1 MTPTLTT
8 SRLILRAHT
17 PADFDACC
25 ALWADPGVTRFIS
38 GRASTP
44 DETWRR
50 ILAYVGHWQLLGY
63 GYFLVTERET
73 GAVVG
78 EFGLAD
84 FRRNLVPSFGDT
96 PEAGWVM
103 LPTYHGQGL
112 AQEAL
117 SAVLAWADQTMPRT
131 VCMIHPD
138 NAPSLRLAH
147 KLGYTEYA
155 RGQFGEYT
163 PILLE
168 RMAG

>member
-1 MTPTLTT
+1 MPPILTT
-8 SRLILRAHT
+8 DRLILRGHT
-17 PADFDACC
+17 LADFPAC
-25 ALWADPGVTRFIS
+25 ATLWADAGVTRFIG
-38 GRASTP
+38 GRPSTS

-50 ILAYVGHWQLLGY
+50 ILAYAGHWQLLGY

-73 GAVVG
+73 GAVIG

-84 FRRNLVPSFGDT
+84 FHRDVTPPLGDT

-103 LPTYHGQGL
+103 LPHYQGRGL

-117 SAVLAWADQTMPRT
+117 SAVLSWADQTMPRT

-138 NAPSLRLAH
+138 NTPSLRLAN
-147 KLGYTEYA
+147 KLGYVEYA
-155 RGQFGEYT
+155 RGKYGEHT

-168 RMAG
+168 RSR

>member
-1 MTPTLTT
+1 MTPTITT
-8 SRLILRAHT
+8 PRLILRAHT
-17 PADFDACC
+17 PADFAACC

-63 GYFLVTERET
+63 GYFLVTSRET

-84 FRRNLVPSFGDT
+84 FRRNVVPSFGDT

-103 LPTYHGQGL
+103 LPAYHGQGL

-138 NAPSLRLAH
+138 NAPSLKLAQ

-168 RMAG
+168 RLAG